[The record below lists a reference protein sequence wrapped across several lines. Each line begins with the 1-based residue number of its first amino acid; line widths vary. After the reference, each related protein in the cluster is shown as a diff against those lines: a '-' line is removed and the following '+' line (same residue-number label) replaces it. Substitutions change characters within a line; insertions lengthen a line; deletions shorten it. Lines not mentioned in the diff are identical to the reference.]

1 MLISYACVSLNRSR
15 DLKPSIKEN
24 PPSFFIDV
32 WEEGSTIRTKGKMY
46 ITIME
51 LYDVTESD
59 QTLKQYTAT
68 M

>member
-1 MLISYACVSLNRSR
+1 MLMSYACASLNRSR
-15 DLKPSIKEN
+15 DLKSSIKEN

-32 WEEGSTIRTKGKMY
+32 WEEGSTIRTKGKIY